1 MIVPV
6 PEWSETDVWRARV
19 ARRYFAENTKVA
31 VRAEAEQAQAASPYL
46 LDERIKAL
54 SVLNWRPARG

>member
-1 MIVPV
+1 MGDCH
-6 PEWSETDVWRARV
+6 WSEAEEWRARV
-19 ARRYFAENTKVA
+19 ARRYFAENTKA
-31 VRAEAEQAQAASPYL
+31 TVRAEMEQAQDASPDL